1 MLSSTSRGLC
11 LLSATRNG
19 FAASNLFQLLGQ
31 VYNCQISSKFTR
43 NDRPEVEQTDLGL
56 AELRTT
62 ARRHPD
68 GPNMAAEVKLRHA
81 ELLEA
86 G

>member
-1 MLSSTSRGLC
+1 MTGPKSNRRISA
-11 LLSATRNG
+11 LLSYAPPPVGTRM
-19 FAASNLFQLLGQ
+19 
-31 VYNCQISSKFTR
+31 
-43 NDRPEVEQTDLGL
+43 
-56 AELRTT
+56 
-62 ARRHPD
+62 